1 MAEDFNNNNINRPA
15 GAVMQDPNRPR
26 LKKVKRPIKRIINPA
41 SGTPNPSAV
50 PPKAEP
56 VFNQAQMQHP
66 TQPQAQAQAQAQPQP
81 KAQDD
86 FDLDAILDGGE
97 NLPAINNAQEVTND
111 FQPQFIEES
120 DITPPKVPLAEQ
132 FMVDNMFTKKALLL
146 GSLFA
151 FIIGFGLA
159 RLFFAQETVVRDGLQ
174 GVVINPEVPRGRA
187 RCGVAERTQ
196 GCVLYIMNPQRQEL
210 TVRDFYDLA
219 SQLTG
224 RQRFVIETGNMR
236 YSNVKIAPG
245 EIGQFNIPPL
255 Q

>member
-15 GAVMQDPNRPR
+15 GTVMQDPNRPR

-41 SGTPNPSAV
+41 NGTPNPSAV

-56 VFNQAQMQHP
+56 PIAQQ
-66 TQPQAQAQAQAQPQP
+66 QPQQQSSANS
-81 KAQDD
+81 QDD

-97 NLPAINNAQEVTND
+97 NLPAVNNTQEVTND
-111 FQPQFIEES
+111 FQPQFIDDS

-210 TVRDFYDLA
+210 TARDFYDLA

-236 YSNVKIAPG
+236 YSNVKIRPG
-245 EIGQFNIPPL
+245 GIAQLNIPPL